1 MGTMSSVDHHRAQQ
15 NIRCTLRNRHLLQS
29 YILIEIH
36 VQTTGLSLRLHK
48 VNVVYQ
54 VQLDRKVTKVI
65 KVIKDCKE
73 KKVKKESKAKEVRQE
88 KMVLKGQLALKVYKV
103 LLDLKVNRV
112 QKVQKVSMGP

>member
-1 MGTMSSVDHHRAQQ
+1 M
-15 NIRCTLRNRHLLQS
+15 LQS

-73 KKVKKESKAKEVRQE
+73 KKAK
-88 KMVLKGQLALKVYKV
+88 KVYKV
-103 LLDLKVNRV
+103 KEVLLV
-112 QKVQKVSMGP
+112 QLVQPVRKEAKA